1 MGVNALTIPHNRGPG
16 FLSIQPPLASTT
28 KPVLGHVTSE
38 RSGATGVESTPGFG
52 TESCGVMADPRS
64 TFQYVVFYGLHI
76 FLLLVSFCFLAWLA
90 RLSAATAI
98 RQRLPMPG
106 TALVAAHVA
115 FFTLLGMYVSGCLR
129 WSSAEKDFPAVEPL
143 KKRGVRSLAVVFR
156 YAPALCTIPG
166 YYPAS
171 AGTVDTMVLLP
182 QIVSTTRLCNGSTI

>member
-1 MGVNALTIPHNRGPG
+1 MGVDALTIPHNRGPG
-16 FLSIQPPLASTT
+16 FLSTQPPLASTT

-38 RSGATGVESTPGFG
+38 WSGATGVESTPGFA
-52 TESCGVMADPRS
+52 TESCGVMADPLS

-115 FFTLLGMYVSGCLR
+115 FFTLL
-129 WSSAEKDFPAVEPL
+129 
-143 KKRGVRSLAVVFR
+143 VFR
-156 YAPALCTIPG
+156 YAPAPCTIPG

-171 AGTVDTMVLLP
+171 AGTVDTMVPLP
-182 QIVSTTRLCNGSTI
+182 QIVSTTRLSNGSRT